1 MSKDKIVVLLG
12 GESPERDVSLKSG
25 KAVYESLKILG
36 YDVEAVD
43 LVGCDLIR
51 KLLEINPKACYIAL
65 HGEDGENGR
74 VQALLDGLGI
84 PYTTAG
90 MRSSVIAMDKMLS
103 KETWLKDGLLTPKAR
118 VLREDLSQVEGLS
131 FPVVVKPTSTGSSVG
146 ISKVHSIEE
155 LEKAYLEAVK
165 YGEVMVE
172 EWIIGKEMTVAIID
186 DEVFS
191 SVWIEPKNDFYDYE
205 SKYGGESIYHS
216 PSGLSPIKELEI
228 RELARKAFV
237 SLGCK
242 GHARVDFIY
251 SDGEFYLIEIN
262 TSPGMTEFS
271 LAPMSARPL
280 GYDFDRFVKKIL
292 ESAK

>member
-12 GESPERDVSLKSG
+12 GESPEREVSLKSG
-25 KAVYESLKILG
+25 EAISKSLSTQG
-36 YDVEAVD
+36 YDVVAVD
-43 LVGCDLIR
+43 LVGCDLVR

-74 VQALLDGLGI
+74 VQALLDGLRI

-118 VLREDLSQVEGLS
+118 ILRADLSQIDGLS

-146 ISKVHSIEE
+146 ISKVDTIEG
-155 LEKAYLEAVK
+155 LEKAYLEAAK

-172 EWIIGKEMTVAIID
+172 EWITGKEMTVAMLD

-191 SVWIEPKNDFYDYE
+191 SVWIEPKNAFYDYE
-205 SKYGGESIYHS
+205 SKYSGQSSYHS
-216 PSGLSPIKELEI
+216 PSGLSQAKELEI
-228 RELARKAFV
+228 RELAKKAYD
-237 SLGCK
+237 SLDCK

-251 SDGEFYLIEIN
+251 SQGEFYLIEIN

-271 LAPMSARPL
+271 LAPMSAKPF
-280 GYDFDRFVKKIL
+280 GYDFDKLVKKIL
-292 ESAK
+292 ESAR